1 RTHACRCGCVLDRD
15 HNAGRN
21 ILSRGLSTAGHVGTW
36 ILDPNACGELTA
48 TDVEVILHRQV
59 DSANQESP
67 RL

>member
-1 RTHACRCGCVLDRD
+1 M
-15 HNAGRN
+15 
-21 ILSRGLSTAGHVGTW
+21 LSRGLSTAGHVGTW
-36 ILDPNACGELTA
+36 ILDLNACGELTA

>member
-1 RTHACRCGCVLDRD
+1 
-15 HNAGRN
+15 
-21 ILSRGLSTAGHVGTW
+21 
-36 ILDPNACGELTA
+36 LTA